1 MNTYLENYWAIY
13 REFIETFK
21 NFTFKDIPISLLTNF
36 YQHIDQDLKMKMEAD
51 NFPVSEKYPELK
63 QEMIQPYFEKW
74 LAKSNPPSTNKP
86 KDGKILINF
95 DYTRIPETCYQ
106 TLFDPEKTIILSRS
120 KNKQI
125 FGIPTETMQKYEEST
140 EDISSQLV
148 NDAKALFGKL
158 KNHPA
163 FGNEFFQQTFLN
175 RIPIIVKTISAAF
188 NLFDQLTISAIIV
201 GTTEDIVSRSLAI
214 VGSICGIKSIC
225 LQHGILMGEEA
236 FMPVFTS
243 SVAVY
248 GEYEKNWYLQR
259 GLTQERIS
267 EIGHPKYDEIF
278 TKITANNTTNPEK
291 FEIDPNK
298 ITLLVITGPNIDA
311 ARITE
316 LIKSLISNS
325 NYQLI
330 IKPHPWEIAKQK
342 CDLYLELEKKYKSI
356 KVLTSREN
364 YLYELIG
371 HVDGVIATLS
381 TVVLESILF
390 KKPVFLFNFLNS
402 NRTYDYFDQ
411 LGEFV
416 QPNPNHLYMIVN
428 QYYTSPEQKQAYD
441 RIREQY
447 LSSIYMD
454 GTSGQKLLYEC
465 YHN

>member
-1 MNTYLENYWAIY
+1 MNTYLKNYWVIY

-36 YQHIDQDLKMKMEAD
+36 YQHIDQDLKMKMEAE
-51 NFPVSEKYPELK
+51 NFPTSEKYPELK

-74 LAKSNPPSTNKP
+74 LAKSNPPFTNKA

-148 NDAKALFGKL
+148 KNATTLFGKL
-158 KNHPA
+158 KNHPV

-214 VGSICGIKSIC
+214 IGSKRGIKSIC

-267 EIGHPKYDEIF
+267 EIGHPRYDEIF
-278 TKITANNTTNPEK
+278 TKITANNTTFPEK
-291 FEIDPNK
+291 FKLDSNK

-311 ARITE
+311 ARFTE

-330 IKPHPWEIAKQK
+330 IKPHPWELAKKQF
-342 CDLYLELEKKYKSI
+342 DLYLELEKKYKSI

-381 TVVLESILF
+381 TVVLESMLF

-411 LGEFV
+411 LGEYI
-416 QPNPNHLYMIVN
+416 QTNPNHLYMIVN

-465 YHN
+465 YQN